1 MATASFTL
9 VKEIR
14 VTAFSKP
21 WAMREVVE
29 TIKLTGKVY
38 KKFKNSDL
46 NVDKVNSKNIK
57 YT

>member
-1 MATASFTL
+1 MATASLTL

-14 VTAFSKP
+14 VIAFSKP
-21 WAMREVVE
+21 WAMREVME

-46 NVDKVNSKNIK
+46 NVDKVNSKNIR